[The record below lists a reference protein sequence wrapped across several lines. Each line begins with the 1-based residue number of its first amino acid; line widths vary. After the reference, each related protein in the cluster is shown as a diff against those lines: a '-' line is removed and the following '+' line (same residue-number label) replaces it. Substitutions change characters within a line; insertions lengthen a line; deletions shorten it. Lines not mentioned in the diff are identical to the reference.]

1 MLTSFYDTG
10 ANGLAIFLLL
20 TVLLGGSA
28 ARATGSA
35 IAATWRSPWQ
45 ILGAALLLACAV
57 RFLHFALFAEP
68 LLSLKNL
75 IVDYAVML
83 AACTYGYQR
92 TRVRQMV
99 EQYPWAYERAGF
111 FSWRA
116 KSALDGD
123 PRG

>member
-1 MLTSFYDTG
+1 MLTSFYDT
-10 ANGLAIFLLL
+10 ADNGLWIFLLL

-35 IAATWRSPWQ
+35 IASTWRSPWQ
-45 ILGAALLLACAV
+45 ILGAAFLLACTV

-116 KSALDGD
+116 KHEAASG